1 MGVGQWESS
10 AEGHFTGNKRSRG
23 KKKVSQQDSNTCF
36 QGISVT
42 KCRMDSGGARDQS
55 GCKRGSSARR

>member
-1 MGVGQWESS
+1 MGVGQWEYS
-10 AEGHFTGNKRSRG
+10 AEAHFTGNKRSRG
-23 KKKVSQQDSNTCF
+23 KKRFLSKTVTRF
-36 QGISVT
+36 QGISMT